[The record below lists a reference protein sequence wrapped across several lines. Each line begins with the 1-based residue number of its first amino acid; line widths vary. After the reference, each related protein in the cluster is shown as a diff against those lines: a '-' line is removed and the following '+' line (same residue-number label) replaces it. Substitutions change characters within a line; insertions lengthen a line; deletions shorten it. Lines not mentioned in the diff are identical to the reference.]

1 MSHLPKM
8 CMTWGRHV
16 MLTTA
21 FSVFAAMLLVGL
33 VQAGPGLAEE
43 PSGEPVKL
51 ETGLY
56 YTVQKGDTL
65 WDLSER
71 FYDSP
76 WVWPDLWEKNQE
88 VANPHWIYPGERIRV
103 YTREELEALGAKK
116 KPPEKPEVFVLPEE
130 PKVFHY
136 AHIQMIDFVRKE
148 PLEPAGAIFD
158 VREDKEMISQ
168 GDTVYIR
175 PLGDVSFEP
184 EDLFTIYRLLDP
196 VKDPDTGKY
205 VGAHHHVVGIV
216 EITEIHP
223 EFVLGI
229 IKSSFWTIE
238 IEDLL
243 MPYEERSTR
252 ILVRESVPD
261 LNGKILAAQR
271 REATMYAEHSLVFM
285 DKGFKDGVRVGQPYN
300 IYYQDEKRIDL
311 DKKKRLVLPPVDFA
325 RILVLRTEE
334 TTSTAVV
341 TYSEKA
347 FHAGSKVRSYEP
359 PIHAAAE
366 EE

>member
-1 MSHLPKM
+1 
-8 CMTWGRHV
+8 
-16 MLTTA
+16 MLRTA

-43 PSGEPVKL
+43 PSEEPLKL

-76 WVWPDLWEKNQE
+76 WVWPDLWKKNQE
-88 VANPHWIYPGERIRV
+88 VANPHWIYPGEQIR
-103 YTREELEALGAKK
+103 
-116 KPPEKPEVFVLPEE
+116 VLPEE
-130 PKVFHY
+130 PKVYHY

-148 PLEPAGAIFD
+148 PLEPSGAIFN
-158 VREDKEMISQ
+158 VKEDKEMISQ
-168 GDTVYIR
+168 GDVVYIR
-175 PLGDVSFEP
+175 PLGGVSFEP
-184 EDLFTIYRLLDP
+184 GDLFTVYRLLDS

-205 VGAHHHVVGIV
+205 VGAHHHLVGIV

-229 IKSSFWTIE
+229 IKSSFVSIKT
-238 IEDLL
+238 EDLL
-243 MPYEERSTR
+243 MPYEERSEN
-252 ILVRESVPD
+252 ILVRESVPG

-271 REATMYAEHSLVFM
+271 REATMYAEHSVVFIN
-285 DKGFKDGVRVGQPYN
+285 KGFEDGVRVGQPYN
-300 IYYQDEKRIDL
+300 VYYQEEKQIDL
-311 DKKKRLVLPPVDFA
+311 DKKKRLLLPPVDYA

-347 FHAGSKVRSYEP
+347 FHAGSKIRSYEP